1 MIMTS
6 EGAQSIKLNLIET
19 GGRTSQELG
28 MGRIVGQMLVYLYLN
43 DNHCSLDQIGADLE
57 LSKASVSI
65 AARQLEKLGLIK
77 RIWQKGDR
85 KSYYRTAENIE
96 TAIGNGLIS
105 FVLQKIHTVGIEFDR
120 ASELLTKEVEKSNK
134 DPEIAFVHSRVKRA
148 KNLRDTVLKL
158 VENPFLSA
166 FFR

>member
-1 MIMTS
+1 M
-6 EGAQSIKLNLIET
+6 
-19 GGRTSQELG
+19 
-28 MGRIVGQMLVYLYLN
+28 
-43 DNHCSLDQIGADLE
+43 
-57 LSKASVSI
+57 SKASVSI

-77 RIWQKGDR
+77 RTWQKGDR

-96 TAIGNGLIS
+96 TALGNGLIS

-120 ASELLTKEVEKSNK
+120 ANELLTKEVEKSNQ

-166 FFR
+166 FFK